1 MKKKYKRVFSIN
13 NDLGYRNYTVRDI
26 IQLKGKKKL
35 TQINV
40 TTPEEAAA
48 AEEAGIDLIIAGPP
62 SPMKKIREAAPKTFF
77 TCGLNWTEHE
87 SKESVVRKCLELIE
101 LGLDSLHCG
110 SWNMDFVKYLSQF
123 RIPIQGHV
131 GLVPMKSTWT
141 GGVKPV
147 GKKLKE
153 AIKIYEE
160 IKELENIGCW
170 AVEVECIPAD
180 ILAEINK
187 ITNMLTISIG
197 SGSKSDVQFL
207 FAEDILGYHNDSS
220 KTPRH
225 AKSYRN
231 FDKIYSTIQKERIKA
246 FKKFQSDVELKKFPL
261 KKHSVLADQKEVIKF
276 KKLITNYNN
285 GNK

>member
-1 MKKKYKRVFSIN
+1 MQKKYKKVFS
-13 NDLGYRNYTVRDI
+13 LSLQSGYRNYTVRD
-26 IQLKGKKKL
+26 LLESKGKKKL

-110 SWNMDFVKYLSQF
+110 SWNMEFVKYLSQF

-141 GGVKPV
+141 GGVKPF
-147 GKKLKE
+147 GKTSKE
-153 AIKIYEE
+153 AEQIYKD
-160 IKELENIGCW
+160 IKELDCTSAW
-170 AVEVECIPAD
+170 AVEVECVPKE
-180 ILAEINK
+180 ILVELTK
-187 ITNMLTISIG
+187 TTKLLTISIG
-197 SGSKSDVQFL
+197 SGNAGDVQFL
-207 FAEDILGYHNDSS
+207 FAEDILGHSLID
-220 KTPRH
+220 TPRH
-225 AKSYRN
+225 AKIYRN
-231 FDKIYSTIQKERIKA
+231 FNKIFANMQ
-246 FKKFQSDVELKKFPL
+246 
-261 KKHSVLADQKEVIKF
+261 
-276 KKLITNYNN
+276 
-285 GNK
+285 